1 MILKE
6 IKYSPFSYKLK
17 NPFQTSSGII
27 SERKGF
33 FVSALDEL
41 GNNSISECSP
51 LPGFSSE
58 SYNEVEKFLSNELKR
73 LLVNEI
79 KSDLFK
85 IKQIASEITKLP
97 SVRFALEQA
106 LFGLVMQHDKNFIQN
121 NFYAGKK
128 TIPVNAVIGFDKP
141 ENILAK
147 VEKKYI
153 AGYRTFKIKVGRENF
168 SDDYELVKLVREKF
182 SNRITIRLDANGKWD
197 IDSASDNLVKLSEF
211 DIEYIEEPCRNLACL
226 MKLAEHSKIPIAVDE
241 SLKTYENVEEVLKTP
256 AIKFLVVKPMI
267 LGGII
272 SAAQLIKEAEAYGKK
287 IIISSAFETPIGK
300 SALVFL
306 ASLASHNHAHGL
318 DTANMFFNLPITD
331 PYPVQ
336 NSHIVFDSENFPPH
350 FDAGHLS

>member
-33 FVSALDEL
+33 FVSVHDEL
-41 GNNSISECSP
+41 GNDSIGECSP
-51 LPGFSSE
+51 LPRFSYE
-58 SYNEVEKFLSNELKR
+58 SYIEVEKFLSNELKQ

-79 KSDLFK
+79 ESDPGK
-85 IKQIASEITKLP
+85 IKQTVAQFTKLQ

-106 LFGLVMQHDKNFIQN
+106 MLGLVMRRDKNFSKN
-121 NFYAGKK
+121 NFYASKK
-128 TIPVNAVIGFDKP
+128 TISVNAVIGFDEP

-147 VEKKYI
+147 IEEKYN

-168 SDDYELVKLVREKF
+168 SGDFELVRLVREKF

-197 IDSASDNLVKLSEF
+197 IDSAVENLAKLSES

-226 MKLAEHSKIPIAVDE
+226 MKLAEHSRIPIAVDE

-256 AIKFLVVKPMI
+256 AIKFFVVKPMI

-272 SAAQLIKEAEAYGKK
+272 NAAQLIKEAEAYGKK

-318 DTANMFFNLPITD
+318 DTADMFFNPPITD

>member
-17 NPFQTSSGII
+17 NPFQTSSGTI

-33 FVSALDEL
+33 FVLVHDER
-41 GNNSISECSP
+41 GNDSIGECSP

-58 SYNEVEKFLSNELKR
+58 SYGEVEKFLSLELKR
-73 LLVNEI
+73 FVGYEI
-79 KSDLFK
+79 ESDPGK
-85 IKQIASEITKLP
+85 IKQTVAQFTKLP
-97 SVRFALEQA
+97 SVQFALEQA
-106 LFGLVMQHDKNFIQN
+106 LLGLVLQRDKNFIRN
-121 NFYAGKK
+121 NFALGKT

-147 VEKKYI
+147 VEEKYN
-153 AGYRTFKIKVGRENF
+153 AGYRTFKIKVGKENF
-168 SDDYELVKLVREKF
+168 SDDYELVKLVGEKF
-182 SNRITIRLDANGKWD
+182 TGKITIRLDANGKWN
-197 IDSASDNLVKLSEF
+197 IDSAVDNLAKLSEF
-211 DIEYIEEPCRNLACL
+211 DIEYIEEPCGNLSCL

-241 SLKTYENVEEVLKTP
+241 SLKTYENVEEVLKTT

-272 SAAQLIKEAEAYGKK
+272 DAARLIKEAEAYGKK

-306 ASLASHNHAHGL
+306 ASLTSHNNAHGL
-318 DTANMFFNLPITD
+318 DTAGMFFNLPITD

-336 NSHIVFDSENFPPH
+336 NSHIFFDPEIFPPH
-350 FDAGHLS
+350 FNTVHLS

>member
-33 FVSALDEL
+33 FVSVHDEL
-41 GNNSISECSP
+41 GNDSIGECSP

-58 SYNEVEKFLSNELKR
+58 SYGKVEKFLSNELKR

-79 KSDLFK
+79 ESDLGK
-85 IKQIASEITKLP
+85 IKQSVAQFTKLQ

-106 LFGLVMQHDKNFIQN
+106 LLGLLMQRDKNFSQN
-121 NFYAGKK
+121 NFCAGKK
-128 TIPVNAVIGFDKP
+128 TISVNAVIGFDKP

-147 VEKKYI
+147 VEKKYK

-168 SDDYELVKLVREKF
+168 SDDYELVKIVREKF
-182 SNRITIRLDANGKWD
+182 SNRTTIRLDANGKWD
-197 IDSASDNLVKLSEF
+197 INSAVDNLTKLSEF
-211 DIEYIEEPCRNLACL
+211 DIEYIEEPCKNLSCL

-241 SLKTYENVEEVLKTP
+241 SLKTHENVEEVLKTT
-256 AIKFLVVKPMI
+256 AIKFLVVKPTI

-272 SAAQLIKEAEAYGKK
+272 DAAQMIKEAEASGKK

-318 DTANMFFNLPITD
+318 DTADMFVNLPITD
-331 PYPVQ
+331 PYPVRS
-336 NSHIVFDSENFPPH
+336 SHIVFDPENFPPR
-350 FDAGHLS
+350 FETGHL